1 MVHETAPSTF
11 ILRVEYVRNE
21 QTSMLWQTFNPA
33 GLVILGYKAGGML
46 SFVLDLFA
54 LLFLTRQS

>member
-1 MVHETAPSTF
+1 MVHETDPSTF
-11 ILRVEYVRNE
+11 MLRVEYVRNE
-21 QTSMLWQTFNPA
+21 QTSMLWQTFNPT
-33 GLVILGYKAGGML
+33 GLVILAYTAGGML